1 MEKKILYINPNSEFD
16 YFGLSQEEMLAQAKE
31 DNDAEIYTIE
41 GFAQAFN
48 DEIIS
53 DLGYIFVIYGL
64 GID

>member
-1 MEKKILYINPNSEFD
+1 MEKKILYINPNSEFE
-16 YFGLSQEEMLAQAKE
+16 YFDLSQEEMLAQAKE
-31 DNDAEIYTIE
+31 DSDAEIYTIE